1 MKKSVSVEGP
11 LRLDFAN
18 ERELDSQMW
27 GGESQE
33 EEMTSAVW
41 LNLLRK
47 LKTAKGFL
55 LTQRNAVL

>member
-18 ERELDSQMW
+18 ERELDSQM